1 MFSWFAICKSYT
13 PDLYVTFH
21 ASQMFRPAAAS
32 RDGVRREFTQEVQ
45 CFQSLRLALSATIV
59 RTVVVFLHL
68 LTADELQ
75 VVMEEDGAAGD
86 RLHTPPS
93 PL

>member
-1 MFSWFAICKSYT
+1 
-13 PDLYVTFH
+13 
-21 ASQMFRPAAAS
+21 MFRPAAAS
-32 RDGVRREFTQEVQ
+32 RDGVRRELTQEVR